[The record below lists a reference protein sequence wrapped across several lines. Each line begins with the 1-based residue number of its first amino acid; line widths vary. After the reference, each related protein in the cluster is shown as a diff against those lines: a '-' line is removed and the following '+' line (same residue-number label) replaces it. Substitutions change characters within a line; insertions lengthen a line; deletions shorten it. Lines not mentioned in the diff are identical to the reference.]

1 MKNVALEGR
10 WECSCFSCFLR
21 PFPPFAEKG
30 CSHYTTYDIYPFPN
44 PPYLI
49 AIIITVIYLFVFRF
63 LSLPHPETLKIQVSH
78 ADAVL
83 QIKTNQ
89 NQNPSKHNPTRITQA
104 LIFNDV
110 HVHATH
116 TLGPYIPPPSLHL
129 NAVSWRHPNQAKIFI
144 LLPAHPEPIHHNYTI
159 QHLHLPPYPCLC
171 VLDRPFRLPSSPFSF
186 QASRTSSRITHAYI
200 HHPFIHPSIHPSEPP
215 EPPEPSIVL
224 FYLVLTNTTPNHASL
239 NFLPI
244 PGHSLSSFLPLL
256 ALFVDF
262 VYRHQY
268 VIHWHVGIPSH
279 IRFVKRGN
287 KPREG
292 GGRRRRK

>member
-116 TLGPYIPPPSLHL
+116 TLGPYIPP
-129 NAVSWRHPNQAKIFI
+129 
-144 LLPAHPEPIHHNYTI
+144 LLCISTPFPDAIQTKQRYSSYSPHTQNPYIIIIPFNIYIYHHT
-159 QHLHLPPYPCLC
+159 LVC
-171 VLDRPFRLPSSPFSF
+171 
-186 QASRTSSRITHAYI
+186 AY
-200 HHPFIHPSIHPSEPP
+200 
-215 EPPEPSIVL
+215 
-224 FYLVLTNTTPNHASL
+224 
-239 NFLPI
+239 
-244 PGHSLSSFLPLL
+244 
-256 ALFVDF
+256 
-262 VYRHQY
+262 
-268 VIHWHVGIPSH
+268 
-279 IRFVKRGN
+279 
-287 KPREG
+287 
-292 GGRRRRK
+292 